1 MMLSQE
7 DIEWIKA
14 NRAEMTEGRTEPVIL
29 LRTTPALDPYTNE
42 PIDEGSATVEETVY
56 AIWEEYS
63 AVATVKDFTVVQGI
77 DIRRDTAKVSFDEN
91 ADLSNVKHIK
101 YKDVLYE
108 FLSINEQGF
117 GETNRTETVVRR
129 VY

>member
-1 MMLSQE
+1 MLSQG

-14 NRAEMTEGRTEPVIL
+14 NRAEMTAGRTEPVIL
-29 LRTTPALDPYTNE
+29 LHTTFALDPYTKE
-42 PIDEGSATVEETVY
+42 PIEEGTDIVEEIVN

-63 AVATVKDFTVVQGI
+63 AVATVKDFTIVKGV

-91 ADLSNVKHIK
+91 ADLSNVKHLK
-101 YKDVLYE
+101 YQGVLYE
-108 FLSINEQGF
+108 FLSINEKGL
-117 GETNRTETVVRR
+117 GEINRTETVVRR

>member
-1 MMLSQE
+1 MLSQG

-14 NRAEMTEGRTEPVIL
+14 NRAEMTAGRVEPVIL
-29 LRTTPALDPYTNE
+29 LHTAPGLDPYTKE
-42 PIDEGSATVEETVY
+42 PVEEGATIVEETVN

-63 AVATVKDFTVVQGI
+63 AVATVKDYTVVKGV

-91 ADLSNVKHIK
+91 ADLSDVKHVK
-101 YKDVLYE
+101 YQGILYE
-108 FLSINEQGF
+108 FLSINEKGL
-117 GETNRTETVVRR
+117 GEINRTETVVRR